1 MGHGHDLQAA
11 SLWHAIEDDT
21 VPRREDKQALAALLR
36 STPVEMHCMLIRK
49 GTAKAAWEAIRVQH
63 QGTDRVRDTR
73 VRRLRTEFESITF
86 KPGERIEDFGMRIS
100 NLVSALRSLGD
111 SCDDEK
117 VVRKFLSVVPARFVQ
132 IAFSMETMMD
142 PATLTV
148 EEVVGHLRAVEDRLD
163 GDQGNSSGG
172 QLLLTEEQWEARK
185 RQPRGGGSTGA
196 RGDGCVKKGGQAPP
210 PPDVANEPDRNKCRY
225 CGKKGHW
232 ARECRKRQRD
242 EAAKAAAAPA
252 AANLVQA
259 EEDDDGPAMMMACV
273 QEVVEGDARPLV
285 TVQPPTPTSGD
296 SGARTGGHVFL
307 NEERAVITPSSG
319 ENHGSEVWFLDTGAT
334 NHMTGSE
341 EAFAVLD
348 RSVSARCASPMG
360 RWSTSAGAALSCSPS
375 MGETIALSRRCS
387 SSLH

>member
-1 MGHGHDLQAA
+1 
-11 SLWHAIEDDT
+11 
-21 VPRREDKQALAALLR
+21 
-36 STPVEMHCMLIRK
+36 MHCMLIGK

-73 VRRLRTEFESITF
+73 VRRLRTEFESIAF

-142 PATLTV
+142 LATLTV

-163 GDQGNSSGG
+163 GEQGNSSGG

-196 RGDGCVKKGGQAPP
+196 RGDGRVKKGGQAPP

-225 CGKKGHW
+225 CGKKGH
-232 ARECRKRQRD
+232 
-242 EAAKAAAAPA
+242 
-252 AANLVQA
+252 
-259 EEDDDGPAMMMACV
+259 
-273 QEVVEGDARPLV
+273 
-285 TVQPPTPTSGD
+285 
-296 SGARTGGHVFL
+296 
-307 NEERAVITPSSG
+307 
-319 ENHGSEVWFLDTGAT
+319 
-334 NHMTGSE
+334 
-341 EAFAVLD
+341 
-348 RSVSARCASPMG
+348 
-360 RWSTSAGAALSCSPS
+360 
-375 MGETIALSRRCS
+375 
-387 SSLH
+387 